1 MILYINNLFIIDSN
15 KTKINELEEK
25 LKKKFEIL
33 KLNLVLYYIEIKFIY
48 LIKEVLLIQRN
59 YNQNMLERFNVI
71 DCFTIAIP
79 IEEDIRL

>member
-59 YNQNMLERFNVI
+59 YNQNMLEGFNVI
-71 DCFTIAIP
+71 DCFTITIP
-79 IEEDIRL
+79 IEENIGL